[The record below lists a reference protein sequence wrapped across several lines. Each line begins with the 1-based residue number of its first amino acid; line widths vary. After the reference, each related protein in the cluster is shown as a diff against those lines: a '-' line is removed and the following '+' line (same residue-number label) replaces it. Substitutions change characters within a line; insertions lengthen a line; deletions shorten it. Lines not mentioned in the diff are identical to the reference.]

1 MRCTWCLRMSLRG
14 CVRDK
19 PLPSLPEGE
28 GECGGRTAAYGER
41 QTYIGYKTMEYF
53 GNTLCVTVDEIV
65 ESGAMSKSC
74 YDQQVARGKLIV
86 MRRGGGKGRKALIA
100 LDSLPSLVKAAV
112 VSLCPNGVEE
122 RLVKWVEKNYEWD
135 PVALTYFNRTDL
147 PCGVLSPEKRREYTI
162 NASVLNCCIRL
173 SESAKDAQK
182 LFGGRF
188 NWDRMGRVLEILRD
202 SVGHT
207 LPCSSLRLRRKINEY
222 RKGGYGILI
231 SGRFGNQHTRKLDER
246 ICRLLLSLACQ
257 PEQPYART
265 VWEMYCSWKSGKL
278 DVYDVETGE
287 LFPVLGHANPDLSE
301 KSVSEYLSR
310 PDVRVLL
317 SKAHLSPTSYM
328 HEVMPHM
335 HRHAPQ
341 WSLSKVSLD
350 DRDLPRKVGDTKL
363 RPKAYYAYDVLSQC
377 VIGYAHSRVKTQ
389 ELVVE
394 CFRSMFRLIDR
405 MGWGCPVQL
414 EVENHLMSQW
424 KDSFLKAGEVFPL
437 VRFCAPQNSQEKY
450 AEVLNRSKKVSVEH
464 RHHEG
469 IGRFYARQWQNRVES
484 QKVSDETND
493 SWEEKRYWT
502 FEELVADD
510 VRDIEAYNHA
520 LHPDQKRFPGKT
532 RWDVLV
538 EHLNPNLPVLDRGAW
553 APYIGEKVLTSV
565 RRSSYCRVMGADWWL
580 SGPEVLSLLSPG
592 NMKVEAY
599 VLETSPGPSQGGE
612 SVRPDVWIWQ
622 DGRLI
627 DKLECVGTYNT
638 AACERTEVDERI
650 FVEQRKRIARFERW
664 VKEHSAVRVGTV
676 PTAAVPGVVA
686 DAGEDIG
693 APEGLASA
701 EPQHTEK
708 EDDGGHS
715 YEEPAPQEGIDY
727 GRRGID
733 DI

>member
-1 MRCTWCLRMSLRG
+1 
-14 CVRDK
+14 
-19 PLPSLPEGE
+19 
-28 GECGGRTAAYGER
+28 
-41 QTYIGYKTMEYF
+41 MEYF

-74 YDQQVARGKLIV
+74 YDQQVARGKLVV

-100 LDSLPSLVKAAV
+100 LDSLPSRAKAAV

-135 PVALTYFNRTDL
+135 PGALSYYSRLDL
-147 PCGVLSPEKRREYTI
+147 PCGVLPPAKRREYTV

-207 LPCSSLRLRRKINEY
+207 LPCSALRLRRRISEY
-222 RKGGYGILI
+222 LKGGYGILI
-231 SGRFGNQHTRKLDER
+231 SARFGNQNTRKMDDR

-257 PEQPYART
+257 PEKPYARA
-265 VWEMYCSWKSGKL
+265 VWEMYCEWRMGKL

-287 LFPVLGHANPDLSE
+287 LFAVFGHENPELSE
-301 KSVSEYLSR
+301 KSVCEYLSR
-310 PDVRVLL
+310 ADVRVLL
-317 SKAHLSPTSYM
+317 SKEHLSPTSFM

-377 VIGYAHSRVKTQ
+377 VIGYAHSRQKTQ
-389 ELVVE
+389 DLVVE

-424 KDSFLKAGEVFPL
+424 KDSFLKSGEVFPL

-493 SWEEKRYWT
+493 KWEEKRYWT

-510 VRDIEAYNHA
+510 VSDIEAYNHG

-553 APYIGEKVLTSV
+553 APYIGEKVSTSV

-580 SGPEVLSLLSPG
+580 SSPEVLSRLSPG

-599 VLETSPGPSQGGE
+599 VLTSPGPSEGGE
-612 SVRPDVWIWQ
+612 VVRPDVWIWQ

-627 DKLECVGTYNT
+627 DKLEWVGTYNT
-638 AACERTEVDERI
+638 AAGERTEEDERI

-676 PTAAVPGVVA
+676 PTGAVPGGA
-686 DAGEDIG
+686 DDAGKDTR
-693 APEGLASA
+693 APRVLDAMELARPKSVG
-701 EPQHTEK
+701 PKDSQHDEK
-708 EDDGGHS
+708 EHDGGQR
-715 YEEPAPQEGIDY
+715 YDEPAPQEGIDY

>member
-1 MRCTWCLRMSLRG
+1 
-14 CVRDK
+14 
-19 PLPSLPEGE
+19 
-28 GECGGRTAAYGER
+28 
-41 QTYIGYKTMEYF
+41 MEYF

-65 ESGAMSKSC
+65 ESGAMSRSC
-74 YDQQVARGKLIV
+74 YDKQVSRGKLVV
-86 MRRGGGKGRKALIA
+86 MRRGGGRKGSKALIA
-100 LDSLPSLVKAAV
+100 LDSLPSRVKAAV

-135 PVALTYFNRTDL
+135 PGALSYYSRLDL
-147 PCGVLSPEKRREYTI
+147 PCGVLPPAKRREYTV

-207 LPCSSLRLRRKINEY
+207 LPCSALRLRRRISEY
-222 RKGGYGILI
+222 LKGGYGILI
-231 SGRFGNQHTRKLDER
+231 SARFGNQNTRKMDDR

-257 PEQPYART
+257 PEKPYARA
-265 VWEMYCSWKSGKL
+265 VWEMYCEWRMGKL

-287 LFPVLGHANPDLSE
+287 LFAVFGHENPELSE
-301 KSVSEYLSR
+301 KSVCEYLSR
-310 PDVRVLL
+310 ADVRVLL
-317 SKAHLSPTSYM
+317 SKEHLSPTSFM

-377 VIGYAHSRVKTQ
+377 VIGYAHSRQKTQ
-389 ELVVE
+389 DLVVE

-424 KDSFLKAGEVFPL
+424 KDSFLKSGEVFPL

-493 SWEEKRYWT
+493 KWEEKRYWT

-510 VRDIEAYNHA
+510 VSDIEAYNHG

-553 APYIGEKVLTSV
+553 APYIGEKVSTSV

-580 SGPEVLSLLSPG
+580 SSPEVLSRLSPG

-599 VLETSPGPSQGGE
+599 VLTSPAPSEGGE
-612 SVRPDVWIWQ
+612 VVRPDVWIWQ

-627 DKLECVGTYNT
+627 DKLEWVGTYNT
-638 AACERTEVDERI
+638 AAGERTEEDERI
-650 FVEQRKRIARFERW
+650 FVEQRKRIARFER
-664 VKEHSAVRVGTV
+664 RN
-676 PTAAVPGVVA
+676 TA
-686 DAGEDIG
+686 
-693 APEGLASA
+693 
-701 EPQHTEK
+701 
-708 EDDGGHS
+708 
-715 YEEPAPQEGIDY
+715 
-727 GRRGID
+727 R
-733 DI
+733 